1 MMGATA
7 EPYIMLMASLP
18 ALGPLLG
25 SQAPAIT
32 ATRLEERLG
41 YLDPRDRAD
50 LDALRAGLSWS
61 RLGLGESDGAFLAR
75 MDGVLVRLKSPV
87 LREAVRD
94 RLELRTLVAALRRRA
109 AGQEAPPADERWGY
123 GRFVE
128 VIRANWAQPDFGVA
142 RSFPW
147 LARARERLEA
157 EDSAG
162 LERVLLKAAWD
173 AAARYADGH
182 IFDFEAVAFYVMR
195 WSLVDRWA
203 RYDVAV
209 ATTRFSE
216 LLDAATADVTSAIG
230 TNP

>member
-1 MMGATA
+1 MMGGTA

-61 RLGLGESDGAFLAR
+61 RLALGEDDGTFLAR
-75 MDGVLVRLKSPV
+75 MDAAIARLRSPI
-87 LREAVRD
+87 LRDAVRD
-94 RLELRTLVAALRRRA
+94 RLELRTLAAALRRRA
-109 AGQEAPPADERWGY
+109 AGQEAPPAGERWGY

-128 VIRANWAQPDFGVA
+128 VIRANWAQPDFGVG

-147 LARARERLEA
+147 LAKARERLEA
-157 EDSAG
+157 GDSAG
-162 LERVLLKAAWD
+162 LERILLKAAWD

-182 IFDFEAVAFYVMR
+182 VFDFEAVAFYVVR

-203 RYDVAV
+203 RYDVAA

-216 LLDAATADVTSAIG
+216 LLDAATADVAFPIG